1 MAITTIEVQTSRSF
15 PFKDLVGDSL
25 WQRLVN
31 RIVSD
36 YSYRGMD
43 EELAQRIMNEALA
56 FLNLCARKTDTAYGP
71 SELVDIGWHT
81 FILYTK
87 EYAAFCD
94 RTAGRFLHHHPND
107 VPGERSEH
115 GVLRRTVAALRE
127 LGPVD
132 ETLWAQAAN
141 CSDHDCIDPGCDPTC
156 SN

>member
-1 MAITTIEVQTSRSF
+1 MSTAMIEVQASRSL
-15 PFKDLVGDSL
+15 PFKNLVGDSL

-36 YSYRGMD
+36 YDYRGMD
-43 EELAQRIMNEALA
+43 EELAQRIMHEALA
-56 FLNLCARKTDTAYGP
+56 FLNLCAQKTGVAYGP

-141 CSDHDCIDPGCDPTC
+141 CSDHDCIDPGCDPT
-156 SN
+156 